1 MDVTGATSKQRLNR
15 GSQQEGQPQPDG
27 GAPRKGKYSFQRN
40 AILYLQTVSMSSLA
54 QGAFGVIQGLYILSL
69 GFNEE
74 VLGTVLSF
82 RMLSAAVASIPAG
95 ILSDRVGRKPV
106 LVAAGLLT
114 TAGYLGM
121 SVVSAPAMM
130 VLYSCLVGVAQAC
143 QMTSGAPLLAESST
157 AEDRAKL
164 FGVNFS
170 LSMGV
175 NMVGSLLGGF
185 LPRQLRGFGMVPA
198 YRISL
203 AVFSLITLAGVTPA
217 MRIMENRS
225 GARSM
230 ASGSSSS
237 QGPGSSA
244 VSEPGSPSVQ
254 EPGGLS
260 AWGIAAKELVLLY
273 RTASQK
279 AVLSLLT
286 YNLLIG
292 FGAGLVLPYVNVFI
306 SRKLGVDTAVVG
318 VIQSFSQ
325 GATAVA
331 ALLSPILA
339 DRFGR
344 VATVVGT
351 QIASIPFLLLIALP
365 PNIYLVSFALF
376 MRTALMNMSNPV
388 ASTFSMEI
396 VGAENRGKVSS
407 LSRIA
412 DNLTRALSA
421 VVAGYIMA
429 NWSYEIPYFFT
440 ACTYLMASLVYYR
453 AFRGWAKA
461 KE

>member
-1 MDVTGATSKQRLNR
+1 MDEIGESSKHETDQVSR
-15 GSQQEGQPQPDG
+15 QEGQPHLNG
-27 GAPRKGKYSFQRN
+27 GSGRGKHRFQRN
-40 AILYLQTVSMSSLA
+40 AVLYLQTISMSSLA

-82 RMLSAAVASIPAG
+82 RMLLTAIASVPAG
-95 ILSDRVGRKPV
+95 IISDRVGRKPV

-121 SVVSAPAMM
+121 SVVSAPSLM
-130 VLYSCLVGVAQAC
+130 VLFSCLVGVAQAC
-143 QMTSGAPLLAESST
+143 QQTSGAPLLAESST

-170 LSMGV
+170 LSMAV
-175 NMVGSLLGGF
+175 NMIGSLLGGF
-185 LPRQLRGFGMVPA
+185 LPDQLRSFGMVRA

-217 MRIMENRS
+217 IRIAEKKQR
-225 GARSM
+225 AQ
-230 ASGSSSS
+230 SS
-237 QGPGSSA
+237 
-244 VSEPGSPSVQ
+244 E

-260 AWGIAAKELVLLY
+260 AWKIAAQELVSLY
-273 RTASQK
+273 KTASQK
-279 AVLSLLT
+279 TVMSLLF

-325 GATAVA
+325 GATALA
-331 ALLSPILA
+331 ALLSPVLA

-376 MRTALMNMSNPV
+376 MRSALMNMSNPV

-396 VGAENRGKVSS
+396 VGPENRGKVSS

-440 ACTYLMASLVYYR
+440 AITYFLASVVYYR
-453 AFRGWAKA
+453 AFRGWSAPARDGEVSKSSA
-461 KE
+461 M

>member
-1 MDVTGATSKQRLNR
+1 MEDMEETEQAKHTERTQRRLKP
-15 GSQQEGQPQPDG
+15 G
-27 GAPRKGKYSFQRN
+27 FQRN
-40 AILYLQTVSMSSLA
+40 AVLYLQTVSMSSLA

-69 GFNEE
+69 GFNET

-82 RMLSAAVASIPAG
+82 RMLAAAAASIPAG
-95 ILSDRVGRKPV
+95 IISDRMGRKPV

-114 TAGYLGM
+114 TVGYLGM
-121 SVVSAPAMM
+121 SVVSSPALMI
-130 VLYSCLVGVAQAC
+130 LFSCIVGVAQAC
-143 QMTSGAPLLAESST
+143 QMTSGSPLLAESST
-157 AEDRAKL
+157 SEDRARL

-170 LSMGV
+170 LSMSV
-175 NMVGSLLGGF
+175 NMVGSLLGGL
-185 LPRQLRGFGMVPA
+185 LPRQLRGLGMVPA
-198 YRISL
+198 YRIAL
-203 AVFSLITLAGVTPA
+203 AVFSFVTLAGVVPA
-217 MRIMENRS
+217 ARISEKAKAGFGGNKDED
-225 GARSM
+225 
-230 ASGSSSS
+230 SSTWSI
-237 QGPGSSA
+237 A
-244 VSEPGSPSVQ
+244 V
-254 EPGGLS
+254 
-260 AWGIAAKELVLLY
+260 KELILLY

-286 YNLLIG
+286 YNMLIG
-292 FGAGLVLPYVNVFI
+292 FGAGLVLPYVNVFL

-318 VIQSFSQ
+318 LILSFSQ

-331 ALLSPILA
+331 GLLAPILA

-351 QIASIPFLLLIALP
+351 QMASIPFLLLIALP

-376 MRTALMNMSNPV
+376 MRSALMNMSNPI

-412 DNLTRALSA
+412 DNLTRAISA

-440 ACTYLMASLVYYR
+440 AAMYLLASLVYYR
-453 AFRGWAKA
+453 AFRGWERKDS
-461 KE
+461 